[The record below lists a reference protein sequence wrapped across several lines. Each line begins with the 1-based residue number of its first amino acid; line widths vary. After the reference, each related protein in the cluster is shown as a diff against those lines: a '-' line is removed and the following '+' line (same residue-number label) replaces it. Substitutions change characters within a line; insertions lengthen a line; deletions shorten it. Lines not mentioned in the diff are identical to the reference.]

1 MKILAIVD
9 SDSYLKWGAAA
20 LARMDGERSL
30 VIVETPTLPSPA
42 QRAAAVEGFDG
53 VDAEPPVV
61 SLSAL
66 RALAKGMQPDVVL
79 LSLRGPL
86 IRVVLREVLA
96 VSERRP
102 VFVSGLPGISYPATR
117 KALTFRSQVD
127 VILLHSRREIQ
138 AFTEVAESMGLEQR
152 FGLARLPFLEHPDD
166 DVAVDAPARDEIV
179 FAVQAK
185 VPRYRG
191 ERLRILGWLAETA
204 RSHPDYRVVVKLR
217 AVAGEAQTHRE
228 YHPYDVL
235 LDELEDRPENLVVES
250 GSMSYHL
257 ERAAGLVTVSS
268 TALIEAVSLG
278 IPGIAL
284 SDFGVSRRLINPV
297 FEGSGLLQSSEE
309 LIAGHFRKPDAQ
321 WLDDNYFHPAAAND
335 WLDIVANL
343 VAERERHDIPLRKL
357 AMGRAGGRLRYVW
370 DRKRALGALDRSVS
384 GYVALAIGYPARSVY
399 LSVRRVVRL
408 AKRRRNPQRVTP
420 AMASA
425 TMAPPILDD
434 PASRSRNTIGTSTI
448 GSPESNTRM
457 VISIWNE

>member
-1 MKILAIVD
+1 MKTLGIVD

-20 LARMDGERSL
+20 LARMEGDRTL
-30 VIVETPTLPSPA
+30 VIVETPTLPSAA
-42 QRAAAVEGFDG
+42 QRAAAVEGLDG
-53 VDAEPPVV
+53 VQAEPPVV
-61 SLSAL
+61 SLAEL
-66 RALAKGMQPDVVL
+66 RALARELQPDVVL

-96 VSERRP
+96 VSARRP

-127 VILLHSRREIQ
+127 LILLHSRREIRE
-138 AFTEVAESMGLEQR
+138 FTELAERMGLRQQ
-152 FGLARLPFLEHPDD
+152 FGLARLPFLEHPETETDT
-166 DVAVDAPARDEIV
+166 DVPVRDEIV

-185 VPRYRG
+185 VPRLRS
-191 ERLRILGWLAETA
+191 ERQRILSWLAETA
-204 RSHPDYRVVVKLR
+204 RTHPNHRVVIKLR

-228 YHPYDVL
+228 YHPYDEL
-235 LDELEDRPENLVVES
+235 LAELEARPVNLVAES
-250 GSMSYHL
+250 GSMSSHL

-284 SDFGVSRRLINPV
+284 CDFGVSKGLINPV

-309 LIAGHFRKPDAQ
+309 LIAGHFRVPEPD
-321 WLDDNYFHPAAAND
+321 WLDDNNFHPAEAND
-335 WLDIVANL
+335 WLQL
-343 VAERERHDIPLRKL
+343 VGELAAERELHEIPLRRL

-370 DRKRALGALDRSVS
+370 DRKRALGSLDTSPS
-384 GYVALAIGYPARSVY
+384 GYIALAIGYPARSVY
-399 LSVRRVVRL
+399 LSVRRLVRL
-408 AKRRRNPQRVTP
+408 AKRRMSPQRVTP
-420 AMASA
+420 AIAST

>member
-1 MKILAIVD
+1 MKTLGIVD

-20 LARMDGERSL
+20 LARMEGDRSL
-30 VIVETPTLPSPA
+30 VIVETPTLPSAA
-42 QRAAAVEGFDG
+42 QRAAAVEGLDG

-61 SLSAL
+61 SLAEL
-66 RALAKGMQPDVVL
+66 RALVKSMQPDVVL

-96 VSERRP
+96 VSARRP

-127 VILLHSRREIQ
+127 LILLHSRREIR
-138 AFTEVAESMGLEQR
+138 AFTEVAEGMGIEQR

-166 DVAVDAPARDEIV
+166 ATAVDAPIRDEIV
-179 FAVQAK
+179 FAAQAK
-185 VPRYRG
+185 VPRYRAD
-191 ERLRILGWLAETA
+191 RQRILGWLAETA
-204 RSHPDYRVVVKLR
+204 RSHPDHRIVIKLR

-228 YHPYDVL
+228 LHPYDVL
-235 LDELEDRPENLVVES
+235 LHELEDRPANLVAES
-250 GSMSYHL
+250 GSMSSHL
-257 ERAAGLVTVSS
+257 DRAAGLVTVSS

-284 SDFGVSRRLINPV
+284 CDFGVSKRLINPV
-297 FEGSGLLQSSEE
+297 FEDSGLLQSSEE
-309 LIAGHFRKPDAQ
+309 LIAGHFRVPDAQ
-321 WLDDNYFHPAAAND
+321 WLDDNYFHPAEASD
-335 WLDIVANL
+335 WLPL
-343 VAERERHDIPLRKL
+343 VRGLAEERELRKLPLRKL

-370 DRKRALGALDRSVS
+370 DRKRALGALDRSPS
-384 GYVALAIGYPARSVY
+384 GYIALAIGYPARAVY
-399 LSVRRVVRL
+399 LSMRRIVRL
-408 AKRRRNPQRVTP
+408 AKRRMRPQRVTP
-420 AMASA
+420 AMAST